1 MAKTVWRAFLKT
13 AGILVQTKGVQKSTT
28 PCNGSKMHFYAKTY
42 RYIRGRMKL
51 YETEADRAFYKLW
64 HNGAKAILKSH
75 LIKVL

>member
-1 MAKTVWRAFLKT
+1 MKT
-13 AGILVQTKGVQKSTT
+13 AGILVQTVNTKGVQKSAT